1 MSIFLKPFIG
11 ILLNGLSLFGLT
23 YFIDDITYT
32 GGITF
37 FVVGAIVMWVLNAVA
52 KPLLKIVSLPII
64 FLSGGVFLIVINVGI
79 LWFFNYFLDVA
90 AFRETSLIFAN
101 AGSYVIGAV
110 VFGLINW
117 TLDLFIK

>member
-1 MSIFLKPFIG
+1 MSLLLKPFIG

-23 YFIDDITYT
+23 YFVDDITYT
-32 GGITF
+32 GGLTF
-37 FVVGAIVMWVLNAVA
+37 FVVGSVLMWLLNAVV
-52 KPLLKIVSLPII
+52 KPLIKIVSMPLI
-64 FLSGGVFLIVINVGI
+64 FLSAGVFLIIINIGI
-79 LWFFNYFLDVA
+79 LFFFSYFLDVA
-90 AFRETSLIFAN
+90 AFRETSLLFAN